1 MSYREQAGEKS
12 PGLVDLHSHTVFSD
26 GLFTPE
32 ELVAEADRLKLRA
45 VAITDHDAVGG
56 VDRAL
61 AAGRQLQLE
70 VVPGVEMSC
79 NTNSVDVHML
89 AYYIDYQNQAVQDF
103 FELVRRKRAER
114 AEKMVKKLHE
124 LGVKIGLDRVRELA
138 QGAAT
143 GRPHVAQALV
153 EAGAVKTVDEAF
165 NRYIAYEGPAYFPK
179 MQLSPREAI
188 DFIHKY
194 GGVAVVAHPGTYHK
208 DGALY
213 SAISAGVDGIEV
225 WHPDHGDR
233 NVDHYREVAT
243 KNGLL
248 MTGGSDCHGGRK
260 QGKVYLGSITV
271 PYSCLQAVKD
281 LRGRRM
287 TSDQAPIPNQRG
299 NDEVPTGH

>member
-1 MSYREQAGEKS
+1 MASS
-12 PGLVDLHSHTVFSD
+12 GLVDLHAHTVFSD

-32 ELVAEADRLKLRA
+32 ELVAEAARIKLTA

-56 VDRAL
+56 IDRAL
-61 AAGRQLQLE
+61 AAGSQHRVE

-79 NTNSVDVHML
+79 NTNGIDVHVL
-89 AYYIDYQNQAVQDF
+89 GYYVDCRQPAVQEF
-103 FELVRRKRAER
+103 FEMVRQKRAER
-114 AEKMVKKLHE
+114 AEKMVKKLNE
-124 LGVKIGLDRVRELA
+124 LGVNISLERVRALA

-153 EAGAVKTVDEAF
+153 ESSAVRTVDEAF
-165 NRYIAYEGPAYFPK
+165 QRYIGYEGPAYFPK
-179 MQLSPREAI
+179 MQLAPKEAM
-188 DFIHKY
+188 DFIHRY

-213 SAISAGVDGIEV
+213 SAISAGADGIEV
-225 WHPDHGDR
+225 WHPDHDKR
-233 NVDHYREVAT
+233 NADHYREVAT

-260 QGKVYLGSITV
+260 LGKVYLGSVTV

-281 LRGRRM
+281 LRDSRL
-287 TSDQAPIPNQRG
+287 S
-299 NDEVPTGH
+299 

>member
-1 MSYREQAGEKS
+1 MPAAQIGNRQSPIGNPGE
-12 PGLVDLHSHTVFSD
+12 VDLHAHTVFSD

-32 ELVAEADRLKLRA
+32 ELVAEADRLKLTA

-61 AAGRQLQLE
+61 DAGRKLQLE

-79 NTNSVDVHML
+79 NAGGVDVHIL
-89 AYYIDYQNQAVQDF
+89 AYYIDYQHAAVRDF
-103 FELVRRKRAER
+103 FELVRQKRAER
-114 AEKMVKKLHE
+114 AEKMVKKLNE
-124 LGVKIGLDRVRELA
+124 LGVKIVLDRVRELA

-153 EAGAVKTVDEAF
+153 EAGAVRNVDEAF
-165 NRYIAYEGPAYFPK
+165 QRYIGYEGPAYFSK
-179 MQLSPREAI
+179 MQLTPAEAM
-188 DFIHKY
+188 DFIHQHS
-194 GGVAVVAHPGTYHK
+194 GVAVVAHPGTYHN

-225 WHPDHGDR
+225 WHPDHGSR

-260 QGKVYLGSITV
+260 QGKIFLGSVTV
-271 PYSCLQAVKD
+271 PYACLQAVKD
-281 LRGRRM
+281 LREKRM
-287 TSDQAPIPNQRG
+287 TG
-299 NDEVPTGH
+299 

>member
-1 MSYREQAGEKS
+1 MPAAEIAKRQSSIVNPGE
-12 PGLVDLHSHTVFSD
+12 VDLHAHTVFSD

-32 ELVAEADRLKLRA
+32 ELVTEAERIKLAA

-56 VDRAL
+56 IDRAL
-61 AAGRQLQLE
+61 DAGRKLQLE

-103 FELVRRKRAER
+103 FEIVRQKRAER
-114 AEKMVKKLHE
+114 AEKMVKKLNE
-124 LGVKIGLDRVRELA
+124 LGVHVTLERVRELA

-153 EAGAVKTVDEAF
+153 EAGAVKNVDEAF
-165 NRYIAYEGPAYFPK
+165 SRYIGYEGPAYFPK
-179 MQLSPREAI
+179 MQLSPKEAI
-188 DFIHKY
+188 DFIHQH
-194 GGVAVVAHPGTYHK
+194 GGVAVVAHPGTYHN

-213 SAISAGVDGIEV
+213 SAISAGVDGVEV
-225 WHPDHGDR
+225 WHPDHGGR
-233 NVDHYREVAT
+233 SVDHYREVAT

-260 QGKVYLGSITV
+260 QGRVYLGSVTV
-271 PYSCLQAVKD
+271 PYACLQAVKE
-281 LRGRRM
+281 
-287 TSDQAPIPNQRG
+287 QRDKSRSG
-299 NDEVPTGH
+299 S

>member
-1 MSYREQAGEKS
+1 MAYRGQSGEES
-12 PGLVDLHSHTVFSD
+12 VGLVDLHAHTVFSD

-32 ELVAEADRLKLRA
+32 ELVAQADRLKLTA

-61 AAGRQLQLE
+61 DAGRKLQLE

-79 NTNSVDVHML
+79 NTGGVDVHML

-103 FELVRRKRAER
+103 FEIVRQKRAER
-114 AEKMVKKLHE
+114 AEKMVKKLNE
-124 LGVKIGLDRVRELA
+124 LGVHVTMERVRELA

-153 EAGAVKTVDEAF
+153 EAGAVKNVDEAF

-179 MQLSPREAI
+179 MQLSPKEAV
-188 DFIHKY
+188 DFIHRH
-194 GGVAVVAHPGTYHK
+194 GGVAVVAHPGTYHN

-213 SAISAGVDGIEV
+213 SAISAGADGIEV
-225 WHPDHGDR
+225 WHPDHAAR

-260 QGKVYLGSITV
+260 QGKVFLGSVTV
-271 PYSCLQAVKD
+271 PYACLQAVKD
-281 LRGRRM
+281 LRDKRR
-287 TSDQAPIPNQRG
+287 D
-299 NDEVPTGH
+299 